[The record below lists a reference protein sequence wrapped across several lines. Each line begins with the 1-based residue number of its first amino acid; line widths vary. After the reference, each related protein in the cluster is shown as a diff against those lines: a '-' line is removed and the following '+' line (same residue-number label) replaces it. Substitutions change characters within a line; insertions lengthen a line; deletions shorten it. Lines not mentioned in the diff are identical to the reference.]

1 MDTKYHTHNIPILC
15 GFCILLLLNFFAPRA
30 YAQQTASFEQGAFAE
45 GEKMFRT
52 NQPEKAI
59 PLLQKALLEK
69 KAAPSVYNY
78 LGTAY
83 MQTGNIRKALDV
95 FLQGTEA
102 AGTDKKSLYYN
113 AGNASFVLADYTKAQ
128 EYFSLSL
135 AADSS
140 WAPSYLNRA
149 NTLVYLGKFREAI
162 DDYGSYLVLAPDSVQ
177 GSEIR
182 RMIGVLNDE
191 LAFQEREAAR
201 RAEEAERI
209 KKEEERLQAERE
221 RIAAEKARLEAEK
234 AAAEAE
240 RRKKLLE
247 EVSAA
252 LQAGS
257 STNVSAGTEGVL
269 DYEYEEAD
277 LQ

>member
-1 MDTKYHTHNIPILC
+1 M
-15 GFCILLLLNFFAPRA
+15 NFFALYARDSLPEVSDA
-30 YAQQTASFEQGAFAE
+30 YSE
-45 GEKMFRT
+45 GERLFRI

-59 PLLQKALLEK
+59 PLLQKSLLEK
-69 KAAPSVYNY
+69 KSALTVYNY

-83 MQTGNIRKALDV
+83 MQTGDTRKALEI
-95 FLQGTEA
+95 FLQGTA
-102 AGTDKKSLYYN
+102 VPGTDKKSLYYN
-113 AGNASFVLADYTKAQ
+113 AGNAAFLLADFAKAE

-140 WAPSYLNRA
+140 WASSYLNRA
-149 NTLVYLGKFREAI
+149 NTQVHLGKYREAI
-162 DDYGSYLVLAPDSVQ
+162 DDYNNYLVLASDSAQ
-177 GSEIR
+177 SAEIK
-182 RMIGVLNDE
+182 RMIGALNDE
-191 LAFQEREAAR
+191 LAFQAQEALR
-201 RAEEAERI
+201 KAEEAERI
-209 KKEEERLQAERE
+209 KKEEQRLQAERE

-240 RRKKLLE
+240 RRRKILE

-269 DYEYEEAD
+269 DYEYEEVE
-277 LQ
+277 LE